1 MTFKKFLSKACK
13 GDRLIKKIKLLG
25 ERGYILRVPGGS
37 SRAGDHS
44 AFGCIYRTNEEL
56 EIEILLVPY
65 NPQIIIP
72 REYEED
78 KFKEE
83 PIGTLTLK
91 VSEQTGLKIYEPKEI
106 GHQSAHDRRFPANK
120 KRRHIKYVF
129 VIDKY
134 EDAGIKVTPTT
145 DGRIEVPFWL
155 TLSKA
160 HKVICHQHRWIINLA
175 EDYLSKD
182 FNLTPP

>member
-1 MTFKKFLSKACK
+1 MSFKFLSRACR
-13 GDRLIKKIKLLG
+13 GDKLTKKIKRLKEG
-25 ERGYILRVPGGS
+25 GYILRVPGGS

-44 AFGCIYRTNEEL
+44 AFGCIYRTTKHL

-65 NPQIIIP
+65 NPQITIP

-106 GHQSAHDRRFPANK
+106 GHQNAHDKRFPANK
-120 KRRHIKYVF
+120 RRRHIKYVF
-129 VIDKY
+129 VVDKY

-145 DGRIEVPFWL
+145 DGRIGVPFWV
-155 TLSKA
+155 TLSNAQKI
-160 HKVICHQHRWIINLA
+160 VCPQHRWIINLA
-175 EDYLSKD
+175 EDYLVKD
-182 FNLTPP
+182 FNLVTS